1 MYFAISRDDF
11 RKLQHDVVTLLSF
24 MLVNYA
30 KSRTGF
36 LIALKVN
43 IIIIIV
49 IVVKIFYFICEFTI
63 QVYEYI
69 GQRVTSEK

>member
-1 MYFAISRDDF
+1 MYYAISRDDF
-11 RKLQHDVVTLLSF
+11 RKLQYDVVILLSF

-49 IVVKIFYFICEFTI
+49 IVV
-63 QVYEYI
+63 
-69 GQRVTSEK
+69 